1 MEQIN
6 VFIVDSEDIMRK
18 GLVELLSKD
27 KNIEVLGSA
36 SKGDDVIELIDK
48 KPPDI
53 MLIDLRMQNV
63 NGVELIK
70 KVTKKH
76 PDIRC
81 IIFTRYDEFDE
92 EYIFDSIK
100 AGAKGYLLKKIP
112 FSELIKAIKTIY
124 GGGTLLSPKIAKSV
138 FNRFR
143 ELAEGKHT
151 GSMEL
156 SDREKEVVKLI
167 AQGLSNKR
175 IAGKLFISTK
185 TVKTHV
191 ANIMEK
197 LDVSNRTEAVVSSI
211 RKGLIDIEE

>member
-1 MEQIN
+1 MEHIK
-6 VFIVDSEDIMRK
+6 VFVVDSEDIMRK

-36 SKGDDVIELIDK
+36 SKGNDVFELIDK

-53 MLIDLRMQNV
+53 MLIDLRMQNM
-63 NGVELIK
+63 NGVDLIK

-124 GGGTLLSPKIAKSV
+124 GGGTLLSPKTAKSV

-143 ELAEGKHT
+143 ELAGGKHT

-156 SDREKEVVKLI
+156 SEREKEVVKLI

-175 IAGKLFISTK
+175 IADKLFISTK

-191 ANIMEK
+191 AHIMEK

-211 RKGLIDIEE
+211 RKGLIGIDV